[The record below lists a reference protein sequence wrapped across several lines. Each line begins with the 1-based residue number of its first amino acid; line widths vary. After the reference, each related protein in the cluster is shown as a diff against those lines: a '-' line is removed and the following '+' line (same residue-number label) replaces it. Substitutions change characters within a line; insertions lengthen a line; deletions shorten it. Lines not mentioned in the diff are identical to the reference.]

1 VCFTAQPALSTDHDS
16 LIFLF
21 LRGQISYR
29 NSCISGSEV
38 FHTKDTSYSLLWLV
52 GVLSTLCLSHFVGMN
67 FFN

>member
-1 VCFTAQPALSTDHDS
+1 
-16 LIFLF
+16 LF